1 MRQVERAI
9 FDLRRGL
16 TVLIDAPEGRIL
28 VAPLEGLDD
37 DVLARLRD
45 DAQGAPRLVVS
56 QHRLAR
62 LGLTVDTPAARLPL
76 DDRDSAETVVE
87 WACARTPRDTLP
99 DRGPIATEA
108 PDDAALTLMRRGL
121 LIPAAVTAEVA
132 PERAREIT
140 ARVASGELLAIDTA
154 AVAAYEAGAPR
165 FLRRISAADVPLAE
179 SERTRFV
186 LFREADGLREHV
198 ALVIGDPADWSEAVP
213 VRLHSACLTGDLFGS
228 LRCDCGEQLR
238 TSVARISECGGGVL
252 LYLAQEG
259 RGIGL
264 ANKLRAYS
272 LQDEGLDTMDADQVL
287 GFGDDEREYNVALE
301 MLAQLE
307 IRRIELLT
315 NNPTKIQA
323 MSQGGVTVV
332 QRSGIYGR
340 LTVQNRRYLTAK
352 AVRGGHWLEHVLGP
366 ATQEEDATPAERPH
380 PAPPR

>member
-16 TVLIDAPEGRIL
+16 PVLLSGDHGNTLI
-28 VAPLEGLDD
+28 APLEGLNDAGLAGLADD
-37 DVLARLRD
+37 T
-45 DAQGAPRLVVS
+45 QQAPRLVIS
-56 QHRLAR
+56 RHRLEV
-62 LGLTVDTPAARLPL
+62 LGFDIDADAACLLITPEDTAEAVVD
-76 DDRDSAETVVE
+76 
-87 WACARTPRDTLP
+87 WACARDPRHPPADH
-99 DRGPIATEA
+99 A
-108 PDDAALTLMRRGL
+108 PRPAEPADLAALTLMRRGL
-121 LIPAAVTAEVA
+121 LIPAAVTAPVA
-132 PERAREIT
+132 HDMTDALM
-140 ARVASGELLAIDTA
+140 ARVKTGELLAIDSA
-154 AVAAYEAGAPR
+154 DVAAYDAAAPR
-165 FLRRISAADVPLAE
+165 FLKRISSAEVPLAE
-179 SERTRFV
+179 AESSRFV

-198 ALVIGDPADWSEAVP
+198 AIVIGDPQRWGDAVP

-238 TSVARISECGGGVL
+238 SSVNKIAEHGGGVL

-272 LQDEGLDTMDADQVL
+272 LQDGGLDTVDADQIL
-287 GFGDDEREYNVALE
+287 GFGEDEREYNVALE

-315 NNPTKIQA
+315 NNPAKIEA

-340 LTVQNRRYLTAK
+340 LTTQNRRYLTAK
-352 AVRGGHWLEHVLGP
+352 ATRAGHWLDHVLGAP
-366 ATQEEDATPAERPH
+366 QTDAENASTEKERGE
-380 PAPPR
+380 